1 MVLNPNYTDGNDWEI
16 ISAGSAAEQLEE
28 DLIVDGY
35 KDDSREEEELQRQ
48 LLPSSSEAAYTDNP
62 SMVATEDE
70 ELPEE
75 LQPLTSSNEDA
86 VQEIANDSN
95 AASESNGANREAPT
109 SVSDLKDT
117 VVVSKEREIA
127 EELSKKVA
135 EDANSLHNN
144 SMAQGT
150 PKQPEESSA
159 SSNFEPND
167 NGDAAPPHPKGA
179 PKLVASLGA
188 SVKNLGEAIGKEGQ
202 KFGKAIEE
210 ETKRIGKATQQAFQP
225 KPPRKPSP
233 SDHTRRPRPEHT
245 SLSPP
250 RERTR
255 TKVGQEESSLLANV
269 LSGAAVLAGGILLAR
284 GNKGAGA
291 ALLATGGATY
301 MANEATKE
309 SRKQNIGLN
318 EVLGAQM
325 N

>member
-1 MVLNPNYTDGNDWEI
+1 MVLNPDYTDGNDWEV

-35 KDDSREEEELQRQ
+35 KDDNGEEEELQRQ
-48 LLPSSSEAAYTDNP
+48 LLSSSEASYTDNP
-62 SMVATEDE
+62 SMVANEDE
-70 ELPEE
+70 ELSEE

-86 VQEIANDSN
+86 VQEIANDDSN
-95 AASESNGANREAPT
+95 AASESNGANREVPT
-109 SVSDLKDT
+109 SISDLKDT

-144 SMAQGT
+144 SMAQCT

-159 SSNFEPND
+159 SSNFEPSD
-167 NGDAAPPHPKGA
+167 NGDAAPPHPKGV

-210 ETKRIGKATQQAFQP
+210 ETKRIGKATQQALQP

-250 RERTR
+250 RERTHA
-255 TKVGQEESSLLANV
+255 KVCKEESSLLANV
-269 LSGAAVLAGGILLAR
+269 ISGAAVLAGGILLAR

-301 MANEATKE
+301 MANEAAKE